1 MQLNDAINFIDNI
14 ISYKYEF
21 NKEDFVEFGLDK
33 AIKIAAI
40 DGSSIKILD
49 GGSFSVALI
58 RVGYVIAGEE
68 IKNHIKNIEVEIV
81 DDESNID
88 EIREMKEMQLI
99 NEIDAELI
107 LFDGSIKSNKKIV
120 GISKKSSY
128 KVGPAPLLFLI
139 KKAGDKFSSGKR
151 WYYKIDENIYAV
163 KFHPYSRFAFRV
175 DFSGNPDEI
184 FPKIAPFCND
194 ITCLGYPYPLAIVHR
209 MVEIKKREGDYIKNI
224 IKSKMMKKI
233 NSDEWENIFYDYH
246 KYLEG

>member
-21 NKEDFVEFGLDK
+21 SKEDFIEFGLDK
-33 AIKIAAI
+33 ANKIAAI

-58 RVGYVIAGEE
+58 RVGYVIAGEK
-68 IKNHIKNIEVEIV
+68 IKNYIKDVEVEIV
-81 DDESNID
+81 DDESEID
-88 EIREMKEMQLI
+88 SIREMKEMKLI

-107 LFDGSIKSNKKIV
+107 LVDGNKANEKIV

-128 KVGPAPLLFLI
+128 KVGSAPLLFLI
-139 KKAGDKFSSGKR
+139 KKAGDKFFSDKR
-151 WYYKIDENIYAV
+151 WYYKIDKNIYAV

-184 FPKIAPFCND
+184 FPKIASFCND

-209 MVEIKKREGDYIKNI
+209 MVEIKKGEADYIKNI

-233 NSDEWENIFYDYH
+233 DSDEWENIFYDYH